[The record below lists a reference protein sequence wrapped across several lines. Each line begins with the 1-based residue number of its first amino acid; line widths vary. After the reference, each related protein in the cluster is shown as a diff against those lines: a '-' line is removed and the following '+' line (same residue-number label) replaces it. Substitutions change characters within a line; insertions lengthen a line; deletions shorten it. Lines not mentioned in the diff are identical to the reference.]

1 MFDHST
7 VSILCC
13 QIYLH
18 CYPVHIRK
26 GHCLLQFCHLVKQ
39 HIIIELKTDI
49 RENVLTLFSFFQA
62 NIKEVSVDVPHKLHN
77 SIIGAKGRLI
87 RSIME
92 ECGGVIIRFPAEGS
106 SSDKVTIRGPAEDV
120 DKAKKQLIELAN
132 QIVSGRLS
140 FSNLYICNYF
150 YLDISVNLNDR

>member
-1 MFDHST
+1 
-7 VSILCC
+7 
-13 QIYLH
+13 
-18 CYPVHIRK
+18 
-26 GHCLLQFCHLVKQ
+26 
-39 HIIIELKTDI
+39 
-49 RENVLTLFSFFQA
+49 
-62 NIKEVSVDVPHKLHN
+62 
-77 SIIGAKGRLI
+77 
-87 RSIME
+87 ME